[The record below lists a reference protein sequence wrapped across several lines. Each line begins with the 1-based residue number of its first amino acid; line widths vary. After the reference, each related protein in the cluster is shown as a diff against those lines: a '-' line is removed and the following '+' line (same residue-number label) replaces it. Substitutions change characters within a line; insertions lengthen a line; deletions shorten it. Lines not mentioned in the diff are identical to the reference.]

1 METTIP
7 KVIHELNHIRIGS
20 GQLST
25 EIVGLMKNCQREWGS
40 PWQTWLMTKFNF
52 QITKFR
58 SERKIEALNVC
69 IL

>member
-25 EIVGLMKNCQREWGS
+25 EIVGLMKNC
-40 PWQTWLMTKFNF
+40 
-52 QITKFR
+52 
-58 SERKIEALNVC
+58 
-69 IL
+69 